1 MADSKVSELTSAG
14 ALTGA
19 ELVYVVRFGDATP
32 DRKTNVQTI
41 ADLAQPKTV
50 PIKVITGAYALLVAD
65 AGYVL
70 RSTSATAI
78 TIGLSTSTVEPFPVG
93 SVVTMR
99 QVAAGQL
106 TISASVSVIMNVP
119 DGRVAKTRGVGST
132 LMLHKVGTDEWDLT
146 GDLASS

>member
-1 MADSKVSELTSAG
+1 M
-14 ALTGA
+14 
-19 ELVYVVRFGDATP
+19 
-32 DRKTNVQTI
+32 QTI

-119 DGRVAKTRGVGST
+119 AGRVAKTRGVGST